1 MATASERNWRME
13 LTTEEVK
20 PVEPPRRSPK
30 IRHIAEEFWGYDSF
44 SGVKRIEIR
53 IPVGTPL
60 LALNEVPNKPRNDR
74 EWIATVKLGDAEV
87 DLLVYRQPEIKS
99 GPGPSATRPVATL
112 ADDAALLEEYPIGTR
127 LIFCKKLR
135 GDTVVHPGQMA
146 VVIGAENGCLKV
158 RGRSVSTSWEV
169 LTPKGNVRTV

>member
-1 MATASERNWRME
+1 M
-13 LTTEEVK
+13 TTEELK
-20 PVEPPRRSPK
+20 PVEPPRLSPK
-30 IRHIAEEFWGYDSF
+30 IRHIAEEFWGYDSS
-44 SGVKRIEIR
+44 SGVKRTEIR
-53 IPVGTPL
+53 VPVGTPL
-60 LALNEVPNKPRNDR
+60 LALNEVPGKSRDDR

-99 GPGPSATRPVATL
+99 GPGPAETRPVATL
-112 ADDAALLEEYPIGTR
+112 ADDATLLEEYPIGAR

-146 VVIGAENGCLKV
+146 VVIGSENGCLKV
-158 RGRSVSTSWEV
+158 RGRSGPTAWEV

>member
-1 MATASERNWRME
+1 M
-13 LTTEEVK
+13 
-20 PVEPPRRSPK
+20 
-30 IRHIAEEFWGYDSF
+30 
-44 SGVKRIEIR
+44 
-53 IPVGTPL
+53 
-60 LALNEVPNKPRNDR
+60 PNKPRDDR

-99 GPGPSATRPVATL
+99 GPGPSATRPAATP
-112 ADDAALLEEYPIGTR
+112 ADDATLLEEYPIGAR

-158 RGRSVSTSWEV
+158 RGRSGSTSWEV

>member
-1 MATASERNWRME
+1 M
-13 LTTEEVK
+13 TTETSK
-20 PVEPPRRSPK
+20 PVDPSRRSPK
-30 IRHIAEEFWGYDSF
+30 IRHIAEEFWGYDSS

-53 IPVGTPL
+53 VPVGTPL
-60 LALNEVPNKPRNDR
+60 LALNEVPGKPRDDR

-99 GPGPSATRPVATL
+99 GPGPVVTRPAATP
-112 ADDAALLEEYPIGTR
+112 ADDATLLEEYPIGAR

-158 RGRSVSTSWEV
+158 RGRSGSTSWEV